1 MNLTIP
7 NLLSLGRMGLVP
19 LFIIAVIDGKPKQ
32 ALLLFL
38 AAGLTDV
45 IDGAIARLA
54 DQKSRLGAYLDP
66 MADKLLLV
74 SAYATLAV
82 PSLNPGFR
90 IPFWVTVLVIAR
102 DVVIVV
108 VSGVLYLALGI
119 RRFTPARISKL
130 TTAVQV
136 ATIVLVLLAGMTPRL
151 EVAALAAVYLVAAL
165 TVASGLNYVF
175 LANRMAA
182 AKAEASEP
190 TA

>member
-7 NLLSLGRMGLVP
+7 NLLSLARMGLVP
-19 LFIIAVIDGKPKQ
+19 LFIIAVIDGKPRE
-32 ALLLFL
+32 ALILFL
-38 AAGLTDV
+38 VAGLTDA

-54 DQKSRLGAYLDP
+54 NQQSRLGAYLDP

-74 SAYATLAV
+74 SAYATLAI

-90 IPFWVTVLVIAR
+90 IPFWVAVLVIAR

-119 RRFTPARISKL
+119 RRFPPAWISKL

-136 ATIVLVLLAGMTPRL
+136 ITIVLVLLAGMSSHF
-151 EVAALAAVYLVAAL
+151 EVTALVAVYLVAAL
-165 TVASGLNYVF
+165 TVASGLNYIV
-175 LANRMAA
+175 LANRMAV
-182 AKAEASEP
+182 AKADVPEP
-190 TA
+190 AP